1 MIVIKRIYDPAAPED
16 GKRYLADRLWPRG
29 IGKETARLDGWL
41 KDLAPSPDL
50 RAWFGHDPL
59 RWEEFKRR
67 YREELAA
74 PEAAA
79 QLDRLRAEA
88 GEGRVTLLFAAAD
101 RERNNAA
108 CLKEVLE
115 AAPPPATGRRRDA

>member
-1 MIVIKRIYDPAAPED
+1 MIVIKRIYDPTAPED

-29 IGKETARLDGWL
+29 IGKEKARLDGWL
-41 KDLAPSPDL
+41 KDLAPSSAL
-50 RAWFGHDPL
+50 RDWFRHDPL

-67 YREELAA
+67 YRAELAA
-74 PEAAA
+74 PEVAA
-79 QLDRLRAEA
+79 QLERLRAEA

-115 AAPPPATGRRRDA
+115 AGAPRETAPAP